1 MAMLSVCPDITLSDP
16 KTDYRNS
23 QRIEQYRFGSEAVYM
38 AAWPSAKYL
47 PYTAV
52 RQAWIQ
58 SSLLPV
64 TGTCG
69 KALPVTVLRLRYKGN
84 YYQTFTF
91 EKQVNAQKALDII
104 RAGAPDAVFAPEPVG
119 DQRTAFLASLTTD

>member
-52 RQAWIQ
+52 VQD
-58 SSLLPV
+58 
-64 TGTCG
+64 TG
-69 KALPVTVLRLRYKGN
+69 KTVWN
-84 YYQTFTF
+84 YYV
-91 EKQVNAQKALDII
+91 E
-104 RAGAPDAVFAPEPVG
+104 GPS
-119 DQRTAFLASLTTD
+119 ASASAYW